1 MTIIDEIIDVEW
13 RFFDKVQNEGGRAGC
28 QDDFETFQIMRK
40 SQFLAW
46 DEATVQAYAEDLHTA
61 QQVGRNLIQEKYA
74 RMMASTAPEQYAT
87 FAHLLPAL
95 SAWQLQT
102 IEAII
107 ETQVVW
113 REIFAQS
120 YPHMS
125 GQARLIRT
133 AEDTPY
139 QTSFE
144 TYLRGELGTYS
155 EKMLAIYQSMVKA
168 YQQRGENLTTRTMD
182 ETARLYGY
190 QGLEDAENRLRAS
203 A

>member
-1 MTIIDEIIDVEW
+1 MTIIDEIIDAEW

-61 QQVGRNLIQEKYA
+61 QQLGRNLIQEKYA
-74 RMMASTAPEQYAT
+74 RMMASTALAQYAT

-113 REIFAQS
+113 REIFARD

-155 EKMLAIYQSMVKA
+155 EKMLSTYQSMVKA

-190 QGLEDAENRLRAS
+190 KGLEDAESRLRAS

>member
-1 MTIIDEIIDVEW
+1 MTIIDEIIDAEW

-46 DEATVQAYAEDLHTA
+46 DEATVQAYAEDLRTA

-107 ETQVVW
+107 EIQVSW
-113 REIFAQS
+113 REIFARD

-155 EKMLAIYQSMVKA
+155 EKMLASYQSMVQA

-190 QGLEDAENRLRAS
+190 QSLEDAESRLRAS

>member
-1 MTIIDEIIDVEW
+1 MTIIDEIIDAEW

-46 DEATVQAYAEDLHTA
+46 DEATVQAYAEDLRTA

-107 ETQVVW
+107 EIQVSW
-113 REIFAQS
+113 REIFARD

-155 EKMLAIYQSMVKA
+155 EKMLASYQSMVQA

-190 QGLEDAENRLRAS
+190 KGLEDAESRLRAS

>member
-1 MTIIDEIIDVEW
+1 MTIIDEIIDAEW
-13 RFFDKVQNEGGRAGC
+13 RFFDKVDNEGGRAGC

-40 SQFLAW
+40 SQFLTW
-46 DEATVQAYAEDLHTA
+46 DEPTLQAYAADLRKA
-61 QQVGRNLIQEKYA
+61 EEVGRNLIQEKYA
-74 RMMASTAPEQYAT
+74 RMMASTAPAQYAT
-87 FAHLLPAL
+87 FAHLLP
-95 SAWQLQT
+95 QLAEEQLES

-107 ETQVVW
+107 DIQVAW
-113 REIFAQS
+113 REKFAQN

-155 EKMLAIYQSMVKA
+155 PRTLMA
-168 YQQRGENLTTRTMD
+168 YRNMIEGYRLRGDNITLRTMD
-182 ETARLYGY
+182 ETAKLYGY
-190 QGLEDAENRLRAS
+190 KDLEDAESRLRAS
-203 A
+203 E

>member
-1 MTIIDEIIDVEW
+1 MTIIDEIIDAEW

-46 DEATVQAYAEDLHTA
+46 DEATVQAYAEDLRTA

-107 ETQVVW
+107 EIQVSW
-113 REIFAQS
+113 REIFARD

-155 EKMLAIYQSMVKA
+155 EKMLASYQSMVKA

-190 QGLEDAENRLRAS
+190 QGLEDAESRLRAS
-203 A
+203 V